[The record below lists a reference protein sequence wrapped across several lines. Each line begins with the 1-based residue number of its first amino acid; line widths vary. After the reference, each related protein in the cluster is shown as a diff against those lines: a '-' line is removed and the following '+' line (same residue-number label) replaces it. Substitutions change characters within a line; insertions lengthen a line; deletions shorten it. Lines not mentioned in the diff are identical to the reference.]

1 MKTPE
6 SSSETLSVE
15 FILDMLIEYNVI
27 DNKEKKFLLSRHEYY
42 DSKFMEKFKR
52 KPDPAAFVL
61 FMADDRDIDINEEF
75 VLKLIARRA
84 GCDFVYI
91 DPLKIDASLV
101 VNTIS
106 YTYGKNNTVL
116 PMHEENGNIILA
128 MGNPFR
134 MDIIDQLS
142 TTTKKKVI
150 PVVASAEDIRKT
162 VTDVFGFKKSMKA
175 AAEDYAKDDLNNLEQ
190 LTKLKSAADLDD
202 KHVVNAVDFMLRYAV
217 DQNASDIH
225 IEPKRNETKIRF
237 RLDGILHTI
246 YSFPRDVHLPFVSRI
261 KMLARMD
268 IAEKRRPQ
276 DGRLKIESDESR
288 EIDIRVSTIPVVHG
302 EKVVLRLLIESQF
315 LKNLPE
321 IGFVEDQ
328 LERWSSATERGFGM
342 LLVTGPTGSG
352 KTTTLYSTLT
362 AMASPDV
369 NIVSVEDPIEIVIE
383 EINQM
388 GVNNRAGITF
398 SSSLRHVLRQDPDI
412 IMIGEIRDDETAENA
427 VQAALTGHLVF
438 STLHTNDTASSVE
451 RIKDLGVEPFL
462 IGAVLNGLLAQRL
475 VRKVCPFCSYE
486 RKLTEDEKIALNL
499 PAESEYDVKD
509 AEGCVKC
516 RYSGYSGRTAI
527 MEFMPITE
535 KTRSLISHNA
545 STEELRDNALMDGMI
560 TLRESAI
567 KKLADGITTFD
578 EILKALHY
586 Y

>member
-1 MKTPE
+1 
-6 SSSETLSVE
+6 
-15 FILDMLIEYNVI
+15 
-27 DNKEKKFLLSRHEYY
+27 NKEKKFLLSRHEYY